1 MTTAPSHATR
11 AIIETKRIDGKPAHR
26 VEGNPPDCWTVAD
39 SEIDAMLD
47 RVKLQTGAR
56 LGDILC
62 AVGIDS
68 ASISRCRAGKIGL
81 PDRWLLG
88 LSDFSGIP
96 VAELRQVACVEPAVY
111 PDLRARRPV

>member
-1 MTTAPSHATR
+1 MTTAPSRATR

-26 VEGNPPDCWTVAD
+26 LEGSAEGAWNISR

-47 RVKLQTGAR
+47 RVQAETGAK
-56 LGDILC
+56 LYDILI

-68 ASISRCRAGKIGL
+68 SSITRSRAGKIGL

-96 VAELRQVACVEPAVY
+96 VAELRLVACVEPAVY